1 MFFLQIHILNIVRDP
16 ARSSKTHAVLAV
28 ALASLGKLRHSLF
41 RVFLLLI
48 IDSFETTDICEQ
60 IIVAFNNKVIG
71 DGKDATTLQ
80 IRYAD
85 TEEQKKLK
93 TYTAIKRQF
102 KADEYNEAVYGIPFT
117 NYSPVSPSFHNAI
130 QARGPSI
137 SGSWINPSPA
147 SSISPA

>member
-1 MFFLQIHILNIVRDP
+1 M
-16 ARSSKTHAVLAV
+16 
-28 ALASLGKLRHSLF
+28 
-41 RVFLLLI
+41 
-48 IDSFETTDICEQ
+48 IDRFETTEICEQ
-60 IIVAFNNKVIG
+60 IIATFNNKVIG

-117 NYSPVSPSFHNAI
+117 NYSPVSPSFPTAI
-130 QARGPSI
+130 QARSSSI
-137 SGSWINPSPA
+137 NGSWINQSPA

>member
-1 MFFLQIHILNIVRDP
+1 M
-16 ARSSKTHAVLAV
+16 
-28 ALASLGKLRHSLF
+28 
-41 RVFLLLI
+41 
-48 IDSFETTDICEQ
+48 IDRFETTDICEQ
-60 IIVAFNNKVIG
+60 IIAAFNNKIIG
-71 DGKDATTLQ
+71 TGKDATTLQ

-117 NYSPVSPSFHNAI
+117 NYSPVSPSFHHAG
-130 QARGPSI
+130 QARGSSI
-137 SGSWINPSPA
+137 NGSWINQSPA

>member
-1 MFFLQIHILNIVRDP
+1 MIN
-16 ARSSKTHAVLAV
+16 
-28 ALASLGKLRHSLF
+28 
-41 RVFLLLI
+41 
-48 IDSFETTDICEQ
+48 SFETTDICEQ
-60 IIVAFNNKVIG
+60 IIAAFNNKVIG

-102 KADEYNEAVYGIPFT
+102 KADEYNEAVYGIPFS
-117 NYSPVSPSFHNAI
+117 NYSSLSPSLRNAV
-130 QARGPSI
+130 QVRGPSI
-137 SGSWINPSPA
+137 NGSWINPSPV